1 MATTYTLIKTITVGS
16 GGAASID
23 FTSIPSTFTDIICK
37 LSARTNNTGVR
48 VRFNG
53 DSGTNYAW
61 RRLDGTGAAAF
72 SDANTTYGSPYNTF
86 VYWSMQNIT
95 TDTANT
101 FSNGEMYIPNAFG
114 STYKSVSADSVQENN
129 ATAANMA
136 MQAGLW
142 SSTAAI
148 NQITLTPDTST
159 SPLFQ
164 QYTTASLYGIL
175 KA

>member
-1 MATTYTLIKTITVGS
+1 MHDL
-16 GGAASID
+16 
-23 FTSIPSTFTDIICK
+23 
-37 LSARTNNTGVR
+37 
-48 VRFNG
+48 
-53 DSGTNYAW
+53 
-61 RRLDGTGAAAF
+61 
-72 SDANTTYGSPYNTF
+72 
-86 VYWSMQNIT
+86 T

-114 STYKSVSADSVQENN
+114 STYKSVSADAVAENN
-129 ATAANMA
+129 ASTAYMA

-148 NQITLTPDTST
+148 NQITLTPDTAT

-164 QYTTASLYGIL
+164 QYSTASLYGIL